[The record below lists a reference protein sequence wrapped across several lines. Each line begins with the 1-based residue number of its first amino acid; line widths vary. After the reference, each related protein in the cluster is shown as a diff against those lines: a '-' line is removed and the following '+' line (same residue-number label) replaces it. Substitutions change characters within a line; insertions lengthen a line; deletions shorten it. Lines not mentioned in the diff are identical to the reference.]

1 MSAGDMYPRPS
12 REEIAAR
19 HGVAGAERTGLVGPE
34 RTVCACGHQRGTHM
48 AGDPRPCEMSG
59 CGCGKFRAATAN
71 SSPEPPVVVQGVVE
85 PEPEPTAAPDPL
97 ACFSVHLSA
106 RMRALGWDQTR
117 LQERAGISPHVA
129 AKAINGNGCDLAVA
143 GKIAAVVGG
152 HLATMIGPYICA
164 TCAGEPPQG
173 YGCLEC
179 GTETRAAS

>member
-1 MSAGDMYPRPS
+1 MSADLYPRPS
-12 REEIAAR
+12 REEIAAKYIDTLGER
-19 HGVAGAERTGLVGPE
+19 AAAVAQGVADDDLS
-34 RTVCACGHQRGTHM
+34 
-48 AGDPRPCEMSG
+48 D
-59 CGCGKFRAATAN
+59 
-71 SSPEPPVVVQGVVE
+71 VVTRRE
-85 PEPEPTAAPDPL
+85 PEPQESPDPL

-117 LQERAGISPHVA
+117 LQERAGISPHAA

-152 HLATMIGPYICA
+152 HLAAMIGPYICA

-173 YGCLEC
+173 FGCLEC

>member
-1 MSAGDMYPRPS
+1 MSADLYPRPS
-12 REEIAAR
+12 REEIAA
-19 HGVAGAERTGLVGPE
+19 
-34 RTVCACGHQRGTHM
+34 
-48 AGDPRPCEMSG
+48 
-59 CGCGKFRAATAN
+59 KYAADDEIEVIVTKR
-71 SSPEPPVVVQGVVE
+71 E
-85 PEPEPTAAPDPL
+85 PEPQESPDPL

-152 HLATMIGPYICA
+152 HLATMIGAYICA
-164 TCAGEPPQG
+164 TCAGEPPAG
-173 YGCLEC
+173 FGCLEC